1 MLFERVLVKNYTTFK
16 IGGYVKYFS
25 QPKTLDELIYIVNLA
40 RDKNLSIIPIT
51 NGSDIIFPDYEID
64 AIVIKLDGFKG
75 INVFD
80 DIIEIMAGEGLSK
93 IAVYLEKFGLS
104 GFEYLYGIPG
114 KIGGAVAKNA
124 GAYGIEIKDLIIKA
138 YIVSWEG
145 EVLELSKDE
154 LNLRYR
160 DSDLLKYGIL
170 YKAIFKLK
178 RDKPSNIIKR
188 RKEFSERRKRTQPYG
203 VPTAGCMFKNPAN
216 NSAGKLIESVKLKG
230 YKIGDVVISN
240 KHANFFINVGDG
252 KAEDVLKLMEIAK
265 KRVYESY
272 GILLEEEVVIIR

>member
-1 MLFERVLVKNYTTFK
+1 MLFEKVLIKNHTTFK
-16 IGGYVKYFS
+16 IGGYVKYFAR
-25 QPKTLDELIYIVNLA
+25 PKTLDELIYIVKLA
-40 RDKNLSIIPIT
+40 RDKNLNIIPIT
-51 NGSDIIFPDYEID
+51 NGSDIIFPDYEIN
-64 AIVIKLDGFKG
+64 ALVIKLDKMKG

-80 DIIEIMAGEGLSK
+80 DVVEVMAGEGLPK

-124 GAYGIEIKDLIIKA
+124 GAYGVEIKDLITKA
-138 YIVSWEG
+138 YVISWEG
-145 EVLELSKDE
+145 NVLELTKDE

-160 DSDLLKYGIL
+160 DTDLLKYGIL
-170 YKAIFKLK
+170 YKALFKLK
-178 RDKPSNIIKR
+178 KDDPNNIIRR
-188 RKEFSERRKRTQPYG
+188 RKEFSERRKQTQPYG

-216 NSAGKLIESVKLKG
+216 NSAGKLIESVGLKG
-230 YKIGDVVISN
+230 YKVGDVVISN

-265 KRVYESY
+265 KRVYENY